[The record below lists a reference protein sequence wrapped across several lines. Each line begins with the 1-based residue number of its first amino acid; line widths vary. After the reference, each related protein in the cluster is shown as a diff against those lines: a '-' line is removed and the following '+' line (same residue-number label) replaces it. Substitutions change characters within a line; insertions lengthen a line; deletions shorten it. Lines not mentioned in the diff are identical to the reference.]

1 MPVLSHV
8 EDPRAPWERF
18 RRKQLERIC
27 KAEGLNVDEGEPA
40 MIYREKLGR
49 ANVNVMK
56 YAYLINGGPLHGNE
70 SPRQENRTDGIQ
82 PAIIVKEAVKAEPGK
97 VSIDL
102 DFLTR
107 PQLMQ
112 LCAKQGIEVVNTDKK
127 EDLMRKLGG

>member
-1 MPVLSHV
+1 MPLLSHV

-18 RRKQLERIC
+18 RRKQLEHIC
-27 KAEGLNVDEGEPA
+27 RAEGLNVDEGEQA

-70 SPRQENRTDGIQ
+70 SPRQENRTDGIK
-82 PAIIVKEAVKAEPGK
+82 PEIVVREKPPEPGK
-97 VSIDL
+97 VSVDL
-102 DFLTR
+102 GFFTR

-112 LCAKQGIEVVNTDKK
+112 LCASRGIPVTNTDKK
-127 EDLMRKLGG
+127 VDLVRKLGG